1 MIENR
6 FRLEREILR
15 GRQGVRRSTQPK
27 ERVAPSDE
35 LSSFDPGNFPDTS
48 KGAPVSPNS
57 AQVEPQSEAWPND
70 TDTDMPFR
78 YDARDGKL
86 RLRHTPKEADLS
98 GTTTPADMKSSQ
110 DPLRSPALRRA
121 WTSQLLGESEAGSSQ
136 QRQDFGLGTPDP
148 IPTSASLSGGFLH
161 MPHLRTGGL
170 LRRLR
175 PKSFPNFPS
184 PFQSFRRPNR
194 QSVPSDQGANDAW
207 SSDSTDL
214 EDDLNDGGYEPF
226 GLVNGDGDE
235 AGPNVMTSSQE
246 LCVFLIQSLHLATE
260 YT

>member
-15 GRQGVRRSTQPK
+15 GRQAVRRSAQTK
-27 ERVAPSDE
+27 ERVSPSDDV
-35 LSSFDPGNFPDTS
+35 SSFDPGNLPDTS
-48 KGAPVSPNS
+48 KGAPVSPVS
-57 AQVEPQSEAWPND
+57 AQDDNQGEAWPDD

-78 YDARDGKL
+78 FDARDGKL
-86 RLRHTPKEADLS
+86 RLRHAPKDLNLS
-98 GTTTPADMKSSQ
+98 GTVTPANMKSSQ

-136 QRQDFGLGTPDP
+136 SRQDYGFGTPDP
-148 IPTSASLSGGFLH
+148 IPTSTASHSGGFLH

-170 LRRLR
+170 LKKLR

-184 PFQSFRRPNR
+184 PFQSFRKLNM
-194 QSVPSDQGANDAW
+194 QSNAASEQGANDAW

-214 EDDLNDGGYEPF
+214 EDDLNDGVYEPF
-226 GLVNGDGDE
+226 GLIAGDDDDLRPV
-235 AGPNVMTSSQE
+235 AMTSSQE
-246 LCVFLIQSLHLATE
+246 LYVLLCYVPHSD
-260 YT
+260 